1 MIGRDRYL
9 TKYITIAISFFIFN
23 YIFLSSVYAN
33 SLSINCPTIKKF
45 SEFEVNYMVRQL
57 NEVIGSKEADRLYS
71 RYIALKSECSIN
83 PNLTFKLALSQKLK
97 DWLRQNDVQLESGVT
112 SMR

>member
-9 TKYITIAISFFIFN
+9 TKYITIAISFYIFN
-23 YIFLSSVYAN
+23 YIFLSPVYAN

>member
-1 MIGRDRYL
+1 
-9 TKYITIAISFFIFN
+9 
-23 YIFLSSVYAN
+23 
-33 SLSINCPTIKKF
+33 
-45 SEFEVNYMVRQL
+45 MVRQL

>member
-9 TKYITIAISFFIFN
+9 IKFGAIAIFFLNFN
-23 YIFLSSVYAN
+23 FVFLAPVQAN

-57 NEVIGSKEADRLYS
+57 NEVIGAKEAGKLYS
-71 RYIALKSECSIN
+71 RYIAFKSECSIN

-97 DWLRQNDVQLESGVT
+97 DWLVQNDVQLESGVA